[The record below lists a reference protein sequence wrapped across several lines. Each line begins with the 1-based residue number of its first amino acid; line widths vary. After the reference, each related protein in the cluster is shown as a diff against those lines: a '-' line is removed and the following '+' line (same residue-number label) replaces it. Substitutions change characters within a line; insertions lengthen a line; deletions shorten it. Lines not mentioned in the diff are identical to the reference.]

1 MQIVQGAAVTE
12 GFAVAE
18 ACILEK
24 CLLTNNRVSIQAEQI
39 QQQIEAFRKAVEKSV
54 DKIKTLQ
61 KCAYAEGSQD
71 QEDIFEGYLEIV
83 RDEELFNDVR
93 NCINSKHVDLTT
105 ALADVCNDYAAD
117 MTALDDPYMQA
128 RADDFRQIFRILT
141 EMHTGTGR
149 RKNEISGKF
158 ILVAD
163 EVGPADMAQTD
174 KGLLSG
180 IVVENGGR
188 TSHAAIICRSMGI
201 PMLSGIKYA
210 VTGIKNGTKLIID
223 GTNGTLFIHPGTET
237 EQEYDRKISLAAAEK
252 EKMRQF
258 IFRKAVTAAGT
269 EVQLLANIGTVQE
282 IKSALENNA
291 DGIGLFRTE
300 FLFMEKQDNRLPTE
314 EEQFI
319 SYKTVLEKMEG
330 KPVTFRTLDAG
341 GDKNIA
347 ALGIPK
353 EENPF
358 LGWRAI
364 RYCLKNPEI
373 FRTQLRALIRA
384 SSYGNCKIMI
394 PMICCESELLQTKKL
409 IDSVYSEL
417 EERNES
423 PRVKV
428 PVGIMIET
436 PAAALIADSLAKHVD
451 FFSLGTND
459 LTQYTV
465 AVDRAN
471 EHVSELY
478 DEMHPAVLEL
488 ITRVVKTALT
498 ADIEIHICGE
508 MAGDIRCTE
517 TLLKTGIREF
527 SMSANRIPSMKRYLS
542 TLHI

>member
-1 MQIVQGAAVTE
+1 
-12 GFAVAE
+12 
-18 ACILEK
+18 
-24 CLLTNNRVSIQAEQI
+24 
-39 QQQIEAFRKAVEKSV
+39 
-54 DKIKTLQ
+54 
-61 KCAYAEGSQD
+61 
-71 QEDIFEGYLEIV
+71 
-83 RDEELFNDVR
+83 
-93 NCINSKHVDLTT
+93 
-105 ALADVCNDYAAD
+105 
-117 MTALDDPYMQA
+117 
-128 RADDFRQIFRILT
+128 
-141 EMHTGTGR
+141 
-149 RKNEISGKF
+149 
-158 ILVAD
+158 
-163 EVGPADMAQTD
+163 
-174 KGLLSG
+174 
-180 IVVENGGR
+180 
-188 TSHAAIICRSMGI
+188 
-201 PMLSGIKYA
+201 
-210 VTGIKNGTKLIID
+210 
-223 GTNGTLFIHPGTET
+223 
-237 EQEYDRKISLAAAEK
+237 
-252 EKMRQF
+252 
-258 IFRKAVTAAGT
+258 
-269 EVQLLANIGTVQE
+269 
-282 IKSALENNA
+282 
-291 DGIGLFRTE
+291 
-300 FLFMEKQDNRLPTE
+300 
-314 EEQFI
+314 
-319 SYKTVLEKMEG
+319 MEG

-527 SMSANRIPSMKRYLS
+527 SMSANRKPSMKRYLS